1 MAAPA
6 ARDGAAGRKRR
17 VLIWSLAA
25 NATPCHNPYTRTDH
39 QEHSRQ
45 ELSRQ
50 NCNDFAFVLTFLW
63 IPYWNTCAMAKHR
76 ALGYSITHLL
86 PVLLLLTLTLFAIR
100 TEAAGRTLKLGILAP
115 TAGPNQSIG
124 QQIIAGVQIA
134 AADTTDIIG
143 DVVWADWDGNNVKV
157 GLAEL
162 QNHQVDVIIV
172 SLAAHRM
179 DQFMQ
184 VLSSQKWAVPLV
196 FLALNHHPDSLIAL
210 KNFKNVITFGYTYY
224 DFTRLALS
232 TWANHLGLDRPV
244 VLYDTQVYFQELR
257 EVSENALKKYSQDGR
272 VRSLPI
278 SEFHQVVSDYED
290 TDGVVLIGHPTQIPK
305 YLEKIQW
312 ETDAISVFM
321 TGVYAGS
328 SLGRLSSHNFTG
340 VYHGSIWSAERELE
354 DDQRISQALDEI
366 NQHLGWQSHAFS
378 PFALDAYGATKVV
391 EAGWLEWQNQ
401 SGAGGFGHFWD
412 VFVDGN
418 GAQTLTDDYQIS
430 FSGDVKGMVP
440 GGFLSE
446 AISMVSVPFDA
457 P

>member
-1 MAAPA
+1 
-6 ARDGAAGRKRR
+6 
-17 VLIWSLAA
+17 
-25 NATPCHNPYTRTDH
+25 
-39 QEHSRQ
+39 
-45 ELSRQ
+45 
-50 NCNDFAFVLTFLW
+50 
-63 IPYWNTCAMAKHR
+63 MAKHR
-76 ALGYSITHLL
+76 AIGYSMTHLL
-86 PVLLLLTLTLFAIR
+86 PVLLLLTLTPLAIG

-134 AADTTDIIG
+134 AADTTGIIEG
-143 DVVWADWDGNNVKV
+143 VVWADWDGKNVKA
-157 GLAEL
+157 GLVEL

-172 SLAAHRM
+172 SFSANQM

-184 VLSSQKWAVPLV
+184 VLSSSFVQKWAVPLV

-210 KNFKNVITFGYTYY
+210 GKFNNVISFGYTYY

-232 TWANHLGLDRPV
+232 TWANHLDLDRPV
-244 VLYDTQVYFQELR
+244 VLYDTQDYFQELR

-272 VRSLPI
+272 VRSFPI

-305 YLEKIQW
+305 YLEKIKW
-312 ETDAISVFM
+312 ETDAIPVFM

-401 SGAGGFGHFWD
+401 SGSGGFEHFWD
-412 VFVDGN
+412 VFIGGH

-446 AISMVSVPFDA
+446 TISMVSVPFDA